1 MDDWMHGWMN
11 AFVGRLLVVAWAYG
25 RLSHA
30 RGPTADRLTGFAPRQ
45 RPSRATTNK
54 KRTHTL
60 KQPCMQSSIQPYVRT
75 LTHHTSIHPP
85 YALTHRISHPLHPF
99 THTIHQPIHSITIHS
114 STHPPTH
121 PPIHPPNYLP
131 HPSTHPSTP
140 FPSSSPP
147 PLPPPP
153 PSLPT
158 PPSLLVLVFLFLL
171 LLFHVLLSPSS
182 YLHFRSIQLHFAL
195 APTIPPRNSPFTNPS
210 VHQPHR
216 PTMDESEATVSR
228 QLPTTGIHYL

>member
-1 MDDWMHGWMN
+1 MVEWTHDWMHGWVN
-11 AFVGRLLVVAWAYG
+11 ALVGRLLVAARAYG

-45 RPSRATTNK
+45 RPSRSTTNK

-85 YALTHRISHPLHPF
+85 HALTHRTSHPLQPF

-121 PPIHPPNYLP
+121 L
-131 HPSTHPSTP
+131 STP
-140 FPSSSPP
+140 SIYSSIYPHSH
-147 PLPPPP
+147 PL
-153 PSLPT
+153 LLLLLLFLLLFLLLLL
-158 PPSLLVLVFLFLL
+158 LLVLVFLFLL

-182 YLHFRSIQLHFAL
+182 YLHFRSIQLHSAL